1 MYITTCILNCAVIN
15 RLELPKF
22 NPKNTQKY
30 NGIPAKY
37 PVYQLFSKF
46 FDKNIHEHIINKYIN
61 TRIAKHK
68 RSSSL
73 IVLPVGSPI
82 NSIQ

>member
-22 NPKNTQKY
+22 NPKITQKY

-37 PVYQLFSKF
+37 INF
-46 FDKNIHEHIINKYIN
+46 FQNSLTKIFMNI
-61 TRIAKHK
+61 
-68 RSSSL
+68 
-73 IVLPVGSPI
+73 
-82 NSIQ
+82 